1 MFLPTLYNI
10 FRPIAMTHKNNVCAL
25 DKQLI
30 TTVTTV
36 VHGNYAV
43 RLLLLKN
50 ISGII
55 VLRQ

>member
-30 TTVTTV
+30 TTVRV